1 MKKKNGNEQLKIL
14 TNQNN
19 SGITL
24 LVLVITIIIMIIL
37 AGATIA
43 VLNNTDMIKMTK
55 ETANDYEKE
64 EEKEQIRIAFA
75 NQLLKHQEVIF
86 EDFKNELEKTNSN
99 FNVYG
104 EEEKVIIDSSKTDTR
119 YVIDLDTGEVIEMG
133 GTGNNPINPE
143 KTYQIRYDGNGAD
156 GGSMGT
162 ISYKLPGAKTVK
174 ENQYTKTG
182 YTFSGW
188 NTESNG
194 TGTSYGVGEKINLT
208 ESPITLYAM
217 WTLKTYNV
225 TFTASG
231 ISGATVSTNTLSIP
245 HGSTYRAEGNTL
257 RFSNGQTVTATAPE
271 QTGYTNSLTM
281 DMEPYPKQNYR
292 YHMEQH
298 LDLVKEHQHLEVYW
312 HFLMDKR

>member
-133 GTGNNPINPE
+133 GTGNNPI
-143 KTYQIRYDGNGAD
+143 KDRK
-156 GGSMGT
+156 S
-162 ISYKLPGAKTVK
+162 V
-174 ENQYTKTG
+174 
-182 YTFSGW
+182 
-188 NTESNG
+188 
-194 TGTSYGVGEKINLT
+194 V
-208 ESPITLYAM
+208 
-217 WTLKTYNV
+217 
-225 TFTASG
+225 
-231 ISGATVSTNTLSIP
+231 
-245 HGSTYRAEGNTL
+245 
-257 RFSNGQTVTATAPE
+257 
-271 QTGYTNSLTM
+271 
-281 DMEPYPKQNYR
+281 
-292 YHMEQH
+292 
-298 LDLVKEHQHLEVYW
+298 
-312 HFLMDKR
+312 